1 MLQLEDIL
9 LLVIVVQL
17 KAALL
22 RGQTCLGRLLFA
34 HEGRPARRFRD
45 PDPCQSCFLQKNKK
59 ERANVRE
66 NKIVLSKNRFDLRH
80 LSAATSFVKEKKL
93 EIGEGKCLDAAK
105 IRSTNNG
112 HLHGQPSFS
121 NRVLERDQI
130 IQGGEERAERLP
142 DPSALSGQQLKEVQL
157 KRDGEYVSLSNNRWR
172 RNWNTATRN
181 HQRQTRFEEIR
192 GWKRSLDQQR
202 HDTLCLPVFFLS
214 FFLSPRGDFFLLFRG
229 DARSIK
235 LLARI
240 FQQEI
245 YRAQSHSNAANT
257 RRRSQALNASTL
269 ISPTIMSRPLDFSL
283 LSHRAKTNLVQTSR
297 FKRTRK
303 NSSTLFRKN
312 R

>member
-1 MLQLEDIL
+1 MKKEKFSYRGLLQTTKQMVMLQLEDIL

-22 RGQTCLGRLLFA
+22 RGQTCLGRLLFT

-157 KRDGEYVSLSNNRWR
+157 KRDGKYVSLSNNRWR
-172 RNWNTATRN
+172 RN
-181 HQRQTRFEEIR
+181 
-192 GWKRSLDQQR
+192 
-202 HDTLCLPVFFLS
+202 
-214 FFLSPRGDFFLLFRG
+214 
-229 DARSIK
+229 
-235 LLARI
+235 
-240 FQQEI
+240 
-245 YRAQSHSNAANT
+245 
-257 RRRSQALNASTL
+257 
-269 ISPTIMSRPLDFSL
+269 
-283 LSHRAKTNLVQTSR
+283 
-297 FKRTRK
+297 
-303 NSSTLFRKN
+303 
-312 R
+312 

>member
-1 MLQLEDIL
+1 MKKEKFSYRGLLQTTKQMVMLQLEDIL

-22 RGQTCLGRLLFA
+22 RGQTCLGRLLFT

-130 IQGGEERAERLP
+130 IQGGEERAERLS
-142 DPSALSGQQLKEVQL
+142 DLSLCTFRTTVEGSSVE
-157 KRDGEYVSLSNNRWR
+157 KRRGIRVS
-172 RNWNTATRN
+172 
-181 HQRQTRFEEIR
+181 
-192 GWKRSLDQQR
+192 
-202 HDTLCLPVFFLS
+202 
-214 FFLSPRGDFFLLFRG
+214 
-229 DARSIK
+229 
-235 LLARI
+235 
-240 FQQEI
+240 FQQ
-245 YRAQSHSNAANT
+245 
-257 RRRSQALNASTL
+257 
-269 ISPTIMSRPLDFSL
+269 
-283 LSHRAKTNLVQTSR
+283 
-297 FKRTRK
+297 
-303 NSSTLFRKN
+303 
-312 R
+312 